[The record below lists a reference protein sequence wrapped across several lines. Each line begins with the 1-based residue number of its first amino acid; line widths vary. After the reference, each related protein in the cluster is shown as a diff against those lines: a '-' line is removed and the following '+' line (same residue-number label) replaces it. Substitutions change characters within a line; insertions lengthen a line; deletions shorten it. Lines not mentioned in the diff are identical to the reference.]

1 MITKKQALK
10 KITTARE
17 RAGLS
22 QHQAAEKAGISQP
35 AWHYIEAGTN
45 QPHWETLFLM
55 AKAVGLDIRLEF
67 TAPG

>member
-10 KITTARE
+10 KITKARE

-22 QHQAAEKAGISQP
+22 QRQAAEKAGISQP

-45 QPHWETLFLM
+45 QPHWDTIISM
-55 AKAVGLDIRLEF
+55 ALAVGLDVQLEF
-67 TAPG
+67 TEPS

>member
-45 QPHWETLFLM
+45 QPHWDTIIAM
-55 AKAVGLDIRLEF
+55 ALAVGLDVQLQFNE
-67 TAPG
+67 PS